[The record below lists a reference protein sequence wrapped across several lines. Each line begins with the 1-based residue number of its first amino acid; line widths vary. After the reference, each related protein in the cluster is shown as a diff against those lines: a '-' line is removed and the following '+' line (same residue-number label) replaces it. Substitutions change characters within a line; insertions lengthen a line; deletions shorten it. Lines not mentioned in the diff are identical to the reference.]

1 MSSLSHLFFRF
12 ISLLASWLLLL
23 LPKTWVLIFFFSS
36 SLDVLCCGHQ
46 IVKPTFSLFLFRTWV
61 LSSSS
66 SSSFS
71 LPSSCYLGSA
81 ERRQQETFFFF
92 YFFFR
97 EGNYVKDGRTRA
109 ETEEDVPTILAWWW
123 ACLCPPLEEEKYR
136 HYAIENP
143 RHGSLS
149 LVSLLLLLL
158 LLLLKLAPL
167 PDRVHYTQ
175 PHDSRLLLCY
185 CMLPPLCSSLHA
197 THIKY
202 YIIILHCAHWLSKEK
217 KKKFSSSGG
226 SVTFCRHA
234 ASPLFFF
241 PLIATRYYYFSLQ
254 VFSWLRASFGTDS
267 ERGGGEGG
275 IRRRWKCRKK
285 TFPLSFIIA
294 GSLS

>member
-61 LSSSS
+61 LSSS

-185 CMLPPLCSSLHA
+185 CMLPPLCTLH
-197 THIKY
+197 TLN
-202 YIIILHCAHWLSKEK
+202 IILLYCTVRTGWGK
-217 KKKFSSSGG
+217 KKK
-226 SVTFCRHA
+226 RN
-234 ASPLFFF
+234 
-241 PLIATRYYYFSLQ
+241 SLPPGAQ
-254 VFSWLRASFGTDS
+254 
-267 ERGGGEGG
+267 
-275 IRRRWKCRKK
+275 
-285 TFPLSFIIA
+285 
-294 GSLS
+294 